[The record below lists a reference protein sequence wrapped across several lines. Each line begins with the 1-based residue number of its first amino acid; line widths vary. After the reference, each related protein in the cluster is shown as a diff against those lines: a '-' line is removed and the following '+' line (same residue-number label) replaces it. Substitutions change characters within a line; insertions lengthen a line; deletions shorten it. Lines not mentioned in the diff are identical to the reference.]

1 MLVLTRRINE
11 SLVINDNII
20 ITVLGMEGDK
30 VKLGIVAPKEIAILR
45 QELYQ
50 AIKAQEQLQEKLA
63 SGPEPDTFADL
74 RALLSEEAEK
84 EEQKEEKNQ
93 KSAE

>member
-1 MLVLTRRINE
+1 MLVLTRRTNE

-50 AIKAQEQLQEKLA
+50 AIKAQEQLQERLA

-84 EEQKEEKNQ
+84 EEKNEKPD
-93 KSAE
+93 K